1 MASALLVSAL
11 TDRPPALMTPL
22 LISAL
27 LVLRVTV
34 TPTAT
39 PALSGVVF
47 GSSLPGVN
55 CAVTSMVAS
64 SGVPAGTMKLHA
76 PASVFVPATSMVVPS
91 VFLTIAFTEPL
102 FTR

>member
-1 MASALLVSAL
+1 
-11 TDRPPALMTPL
+11 MTPL
-22 LISAL
+22 LMIAL

-39 PALSGVVF
+39 PALNGVVF
-47 GSSLPGVN
+47 GSSLPASN

-76 PASVFVPATSMVVPS
+76 PASVFVPATSTVLPS
-91 VFLTIAFTEPL
+91 AFLTIAFTEPF